1 MRDSRVHIKF
11 RVGNWI
17 QVRSKEEI
25 LNTLDANG
33 ELDGMPFMPE
43 MLKYCGMKFKVY
55 KRAHKT
61 CDYSTEAHRT
71 RKLKDAVHL
80 ETRCSGEA
88 HDGCQAG
95 CLMYW
100 KHAWLKRIDSGV
112 DLVNSSTSAAE
123 LPADRSD
130 PKVPCEE
137 SVLYQRTRYADSSDG
152 STIYRCQTTQ
162 IPHAT
167 SHLNW
172 WDVRQYLEDVTSGN
186 TSFARLLAGTIYSA
200 YFHLVNAGIGIGPVL
215 RWFYNNVCWLW
226 SSSMFPRTNGR
237 IPRGK
242 PTPAVTLDL
251 QPGELVRIKSHK
263 EVLETVDMD
272 NKNRGM
278 YWDAELVPY
287 CGKTYP
293 VLDRVKRLID
303 ERTSKMIEMKT
314 ACIVLESV
322 VCQARYSQC
331 RMFCPREMY
340 PYWREIWLERVDSD
354 NEGVRRVV

>member
-1 MRDSRVHIKF
+1 
-11 RVGNWI
+11 
-17 QVRSKEEI
+17 
-25 LNTLDANG
+25 
-33 ELDGMPFMPE
+33 
-43 MLKYCGMKFKVY
+43 MKFKVY

-71 RKLKDAVHL
+71 RRLKDAVHL
-80 ETRCSGEA
+80 ETRCGGEA

-100 KHAWLKRIDSGV
+100 KQAWLRRVDSGV
-112 DLVNSSTSAAE
+112 DLVQVSVSSSE
-123 LPADRSD
+123 MPAVRDD
-130 PKVPCEE
+130 PKVACDE
-137 SVLYQRTRYADSSDG
+137 SVLYRRTRYADSSVG

-162 IPHAT
+162 IPYAT

-172 WDVRQYLEDVTSGN
+172 WDVRQYLEDVLSGN
-186 TSFARLLAGTIYSA
+186 ISFARLLTGTIYSA
-200 YFHLVNAGIGIGPVL
+200 YFHLANAGIGVGPAL

-226 SSSMFPRTNGR
+226 NGSMFPRTNGR

-242 PTPAVTLDL
+242 PKPAAMLNL

-263 EVLETVDMD
+263 EILETVDMD

-293 VLDRVKRLID
+293 VLSRVKRLID

-314 ACIVLESV
+314 PCIVLESV

-340 PYWREIWLERVDSD
+340 PYWREIWLEQVDSD
-354 NEGVRRVV
+354 NQGARRIA